1 MAMNTDIAG
10 RIVDVHAYLDE
21 SRIDVAGYVEL
32 ARRFGLSKIVLSAA
46 CTKRHEPD
54 KSPRMYAVQR
64 LLLKSSVLRPLA
76 DLVSRS
82 FYDSEGRLR
91 PWWRLFTRGG
101 RELNKVMHP
110 DNVRVEEAIASA
122 PELLRMWYW
131 INPADAI
138 QVATLEAALRNRQIV
153 GIKFHAYWHGFDLKA
168 LDPYLSFCTERDIPV
183 YLIMGFGRSGN
194 YGHILRHHPRTKVI
208 FGYGGFPYFSSAWN
222 QIKDSPNKY
231 IDLTSLHLD
240 RHLIGSALRAM
251 GPGRCLYGSD
261 SPYNFCDERG
271 DFDYLKTF
279 QRNAFDFLDQDAY
292 EAIYWKNFHAV
303 AGDRL

>member
-1 MAMNTDIAG
+1 MNTDIAG

-32 ARRFGLSKIVLSAA
+32 ARRFGLSKIVLSPA

-64 LLLKSSVLRPLA
+64 TLLKSSVLRPLA
-76 DLVSRS
+76 DIASRS

-110 DNVRVEEAIASA
+110 DNARLEEAIAAA

-131 INPADAI
+131 INPAEK
-138 QVATLEAALRNRQIV
+138 VPLTTLGEVLRNRQIV
-153 GIKFHAYWHGFDLKA
+153 GIKFHAYWHCFDLKA
-168 LDPYLSFCTERDIPV
+168 LNPYLAFCAEQDIPV

-194 YGHILRHHPRTKVI
+194 CEYVLRQHPRTKVI
-208 FGYGGFPYFSSAWN
+208 FGYGGFPYFSSVWK
-222 QIKDSPNKY
+222 QIKETPNKY
-231 IDLTSLHLD
+231 IDLTSFHLD
-240 RHLIGSALRAM
+240 RQLIGSALRIV
-251 GPGRCLYGSD
+251 GPDRCLYGSD
-261 SPYNFCDERG
+261 SPYNFCDEQG
-271 DFDYLKTF
+271 GFDYPKTF
-279 QRNAFDFLDQDAY
+279 QRNTFDFLDRGAY
-292 EAIYWKNFHAV
+292 EAIYWKNFHAL
-303 AGDRL
+303 AGGRL